1 MAKDKVGK
9 PGDKINK
16 RERVYLKRGND
27 VYILSMKTA
36 ASKSLWKTM
45 GLSEKAIKPG
55 KDGAAG
61 SASAKN
67 LARMG
72 VIQPCRIQYE
82 DGKDNVGSA
91 RLWVASNK
99 KIADLLGKKYH
110 GGNITKVTPGWR

>member
-1 MAKDKVGK
+1 MAIDKVGK
-9 PGDKINK
+9 PGDKINA
-16 RERVYLKRGND
+16 RQQVYLKRGND
-27 VYILSMKTA
+27 VFILSLKVA
-36 ASKSLWKTM
+36 ASKALWKDM
-45 GLSEKAIKPG
+45 GVEEKAIKPG
-55 KDGAAG
+55 KDGAVG
-61 SASAKN
+61 STSAKA

-99 KIADLLGKKYH
+99 NISGLLGKKYH